1 MKKVEKSSSAGTN
14 DDSST
19 KAQNNQFGQPIA
31 KPSVSSGLSDK
42 YKLMIYFAHSTMVM
56 YSTDIVCHY
65 HMTVSEFREQNEDV
79 CKRVFDEGLSIMNY
93 ELSNEQ
99 MMRACY
105 VYLKSKYMPRSVKN
119 SEVYK
124 SS

>member
-1 MKKVEKSSSAGTN
+1 
-14 DDSST
+14 
-19 KAQNNQFGQPIA
+19 
-31 KPSVSSGLSDK
+31 
-42 YKLMIYFAHSTMVM
+42 MIYFAHSTMVM
-56 YSTDIVCHY
+56 YSADIVCNY
-65 HMTVSEFREQNEDV
+65 HMTVSDFREQNEDV

-93 ELSNEQ
+93 ELNHEQ

-105 VYLKSKYMPRSVKN
+105 VYLKSKYMPQSVKN

>member
-1 MKKVEKSSSAGTN
+1 MKKLKKDSFAGTKV
-14 DDSST
+14 DSEQVFKTRRSA
-19 KAQNNQFGQPIA
+19 KPIA
-31 KPSVSSGLSDK
+31 KPNVSSGLSEK
-42 YKLMIYFAHSTMVM
+42 YRLMIYFAHSTMVM
-56 YSTDIVCHY
+56 YSADIVCNH

-93 ELSNEQ
+93 ELSHEQ

-105 VYLKSKYMPRSVKN
+105 VYLKSKYMPQSVKN